1 MIVANGIDIKR
12 GRLGCLLA
20 SGAFFLMMTGSA
32 DAQMSSTNCMVM
44 GGGLISCNTMD
55 MGHQSNSD
63 GGAELGKGIGRLIAS
78 VGEKNFRK
86 KIGGMLAD
94 GDCQGAARYAYEK
107 GRLELGA
114 SITAACQQARQPAAL
129 STTNQGQQ
137 PQINPNEI
145 ESALVRVAR
154 GAKTPMEMFEDTTI
168 SKVDAIG
175 NQLVLTALVDRK
187 GASITENG
195 RMRIVRDI
203 CASSS
208 ALLKAGAVVRI
219 DFYQKGERNGRAFDT
234 VMATRRE
241 CGV

>member
-1 MIVANGIDIKR
+1 MKVANWINIGR
-12 GRLGCLLA
+12 GWPGCFLA
-20 SGAFFLMMTGSA
+20 SCLFFLATTGSA

-44 GGGLISCNTMD
+44 GGGLISCNTID
-55 MGHQSNSD
+55 MGHQPNSD

-86 KIGGMLAD
+86 KIGRMLAN

-114 SITAACQQARQPAAL
+114 SITAACQAARPPRANSAANQSQQVQIDPA
-129 STTNQGQQ
+129 
-137 PQINPNEI
+137 EI
-145 ESALVRVAR
+145 ESTLVRIAQ
-154 GAKTPMEMFEDTTI
+154 GAKTPTAMFEDTTI

-175 NQLVLTALVDRK
+175 NQLVLTAMVDRE
-187 GASITENG
+187 GASITESG
-195 RMRIVRDI
+195 RTRIVRDI
-203 CASSS
+203 CVSSS

-219 DFYQKGERNGRAFDT
+219 DFYHKSERTGRAFDT
-234 VMATRRE
+234 VIATRRE